1 MANPTSEPAENDS
14 PLGAWLTLQCQMI
27 TGAESALVVLGDR
40 GAARVARWPGD
51 AEPAR
56 PLSAAVALA
65 LEQGRLAMQQ
75 VGASSTIVAL
85 PLEERGQ
92 VAGAFGVTVHGVPQH
107 ETKALVDLLRWCAR
121 GLEMLIDTHGSRAR
135 LAARLSIADRLLDHE
150 GLDAAS
156 HALAAELASRLG
168 CENVAVG
175 LQRRGRLRVAA
186 LSSSL
191 RFNEESDAVRNLP
204 PAMQEA
210 IDQDAVIELPESGG
224 GHVVRAHQRRLDAA
238 SASAI
243 RTLPLAS
250 RGECVGALL
259 CEWTDAR
266 GNDPARRGG
275 MDDAAV
281 LCGPILALM
290 ARADA
295 GPLERGRSALHRLA
309 ERYLGEDRR
318 HARWILAAA
327 AVLLVGLALVPARYR
342 ISARAT
348 LEGRVQRAL
357 VAAVDGYIAEANA
370 RAGDL
375 VRAGEVL
382 ARLDDRDLRLEQRKW
397 QSRKAQLEKEY
408 REALAIED
416 RTQVSVLRAQIE
428 QATAELGLAEE
439 QLGRTTVTAPFD
451 GIVLEGDLDRALGSP
466 VDRGRVLFE
475 VAPLDGYR
483 IIVEVDERDIADV
496 EVGQRGRLALSALPG
511 RPLALAVERITPL
524 STAEDGRNYFRV
536 EAVLEEPVDVL
547 RPGMEGVAKI
557 EAGRRR
563 LAWIWTHEL
572 LDWLRLR
579 TWSLL
584 P

>member
-1 MANPTSEPAENDS
+1 MDS
-14 PLGAWLTLQCQMI
+14 PLSAWLTLQCQMI
-27 TGAESALVVLGDR
+27 TGAEAALVVLSG
-40 GAARVARWPGD
+40 GADARVARWPGG
-51 AEPAR
+51 AETAPA
-56 PLSAAVALA
+56 LSAAVALA
-65 LEQGRLAMQQ
+65 LEQGRIAVQQ
-75 VGASSTIVAL
+75 AGSATIVAL
-85 PLEERGQ
+85 PLEQRGRL
-92 VAGAFGVTVHGVPQH
+92 AGAFGATVHGVPQH
-107 ETKALVDLLRWCAR
+107 ETKALADLLRWCAR
-121 GLEMLIDTHGSRAR
+121 GLEMLIETHGSRAR

-150 GLDAAS
+150 RLDAAS
-156 HALAAELASRLG
+156 HALCAELASRLA
-168 CENVAVG
+168 CERVAVG
-175 LQRRGRLRVAA
+175 MQRRGRLRVAA

-191 RFNEESDAVRNLP
+191 RFDEESDAVRDLP
-204 PAMQEA
+204 PAMQESV
-210 IDQDAVIELPESGG
+210 DQDAVIELPASGAA
-224 GHVVRAHQRRLDAA
+224 HVVRAHERLLRA
-238 SASAI
+238 SAVTSV
-243 RTLPLAS
+243 RTVPLAS

-259 CEWTDAR
+259 CEWTDSL
-266 GNDPARRGG
+266 DETRRAS

-295 GPLERGRSALHRLA
+295 GVVERCRAGFVRLC
-309 ERYLGEDRR
+309 ERFLGEDRQ
-318 HARWILAAA
+318 HARWILAGAA
-327 AVLLVGLALVPARYR
+327 ALLLLLAVAPADYR

-375 VRAGEVL
+375 IRAGDVL
-382 ARLDDRDLRLEQRKW
+382 ARLDDRDLRLELGKW

-408 REALAIED
+408 REALAVED

-428 QATAELGLAEE
+428 QATAELGLAQE
-439 QLGRTTVTAPFD
+439 QLGRTAVIAPFD

-483 IIVEVDERDIADV
+483 IIIQVDERDIADV

-511 RPLALAVERITPL
+511 RPLALVVERITPL

-536 EAVLEEPVDVL
+536 EAVLEQPVDAL
-547 RPGMEGVAKI
+547 RPGMEGVAKV

-563 LAWIWTHEL
+563 LLWIWTHEL
-572 LDWLRLR
+572 VDWLRLR